1 MNFIIT
7 KRTKRKVLKT
17 FMYTESVMNSKGE
30 FNSNSQDA
38 AVFNTMHE
46 AQFVANGL
54 DLQPNVE
61 YMVSPFV
68 PPEAVEYERRPQAI
82 TPTPRQAS

>member
-7 KRTKRKVLKT
+7 KRTKKQRGKT
-17 FMYTESVMNSKGE
+17 FVYNELMMNSNGE
-30 FNSNSQDA
+30 FTMTSQDA

-68 PPEAVEYERRPQAI
+68 PPEAVE
-82 TPTPRQAS
+82 